1 MIFIA
6 KTKNYL
12 TPADERPQMTIE
24 NGSVFPNKTNT
35 PGDSVNEHKAL
46 EEANMIIT
54 GDEIR
59 QQNENL

>member
-1 MIFIA
+1 MA
-6 KTKNYL
+6 KKKDYL
-12 TPADERPQMTIE
+12 TPADERPQMTLE
-24 NGSVFPNKTNT
+24 NGSVFPNKINA

-46 EEANMIIT
+46 EEANIVIT